1 MEKVIVVISIVVSI
15 VVTVVAYINFKKYKK
30 VEKQY
35 KKLEADHSILTEDN
49 EKFVSRSLFEDDVI
63 SKLCKEMY
71 QILDKFK
78 NSSNNSE
85 FLKYEISLRELCN
98 NIEVIADEET
108 LCNNALLN
116 INDTLKKLKHKKV
129 VFEVAD
135 NIPHNLIFDEVKF
148 LSALNLIIKKSVSN
162 NIKDK
167 IKISIEMLEK
177 KNCNIKLKINV
188 ENIKLSN
195 KNYQVINKIFRSH
208 LIDNIDDPD
217 LLIIRANLFCLKS
230 KASISSR
237 KGVDFMTIEMPMTK
251 QKEIRKKPR
260 ALIVDDNKQIAIMN
274 QEVIKEIGFD
284 ADVVF
289 KPEECLKKVKNNMDD
304 YDIVITDNQ
313 MPNMNGT
320 DLIRKF
326 KNIEGF
332 NLPVVIV
339 TGDKDEDND
348 FLDYYGFD
356 GYIQK
361 PLTKDKAIDVIKK
374 LIQD

>member
-15 VVTVVAYINFKKYKK
+15 VVTIVAYINFKKYKK
-30 VEKQY
+30 AEKQY
-35 KKLEADHSILTEDN
+35 KKLEADHSILTKDN

-71 QILDKFK
+71 QILDKLK

-116 INDTLKKLKHKKV
+116 INDTLKKLKYKDV

-135 NIPHNLIFDEVKF
+135 NVPNNLFFDEVKF

-162 NIKDK
+162 NIK
-167 IKISIEMLEK
+167 ISIEMFEK

-195 KNYQVINKIFRSH
+195 KNYQVINEIFRGH
-208 LIDNIDDPD
+208 LIDNIDDSD
-217 LLIIRANLFCLKS
+217 LLIICANLFCLKS
-230 KASISSR
+230 KVSISSR
-237 KGVDFMTIEMPMTK
+237 KDVDFMTIEMPMIK
-251 QKEIRKKPR
+251 QKEIRTKPR

-274 QEVIKEIGFD
+274 QEIIKEIGFD

-289 KPEECLKKVKNNMDD
+289 KPEECLEIVKNNMAD
-304 YDIVITDNQ
+304 YDVIITDNQ

-326 KNIEGF
+326 KNLEEF
-332 NLPVVIV
+332 DLPVVIV
-339 TGDKDEDND
+339 TGDQDENND
-348 FLDYYGFD
+348 FLNYYGFD

-361 PLTKDKAIDVIKK
+361 PLTKDKAKKIIKQIIK
-374 LIQD
+374 TK

>member
-15 VVTVVAYINFKKYKK
+15 VVAVVAYINFKKYKK
-30 VEKQY
+30 MEKQY
-35 KKLEADHSILTEDN
+35 KKLEADYGILKEDN
-49 EKFVSRSLFEDDVI
+49 ERFVSRSLFEDDVV
-63 SKLCKEMY
+63 SKLCKVMY

-78 NSSNNSE
+78 NSSIDSKI
-85 FLKYEISLRELCN
+85 LKYEISLRELCN
-98 NIEVIADEET
+98 NIEVIADEEA
-108 LCNNALLN
+108 LCNNTLLN
-116 INDTLKKLKHKKV
+116 INDTLNKLKNKKV
-129 VFEVAD
+129 VFEIAD
-135 NIPHNLIFDEVKF
+135 NVPDNLFFDEVKL
-148 LSALNLIIKKSVSN
+148 LSALNLIIKKSLSN

-188 ENIKLSN
+188 ENIKLLN
-195 KNYQVINKIFRSH
+195 KNYEVINKIFRSH
-208 LIDNIDDPD
+208 SIDNIEDSD

-230 KASISSR
+230 KVIISGR
-237 KGVDFMTIEMPMTK
+237 KDVDFMTIEIPMTK

-260 ALIVDDNKQIAIMN
+260 VLIVDDNKQIAIMN
-274 QEVIKEIGFD
+274 QEVMKEIGFD
-284 ADVVF
+284 VDVVF
-289 KPEECLKKVKNNMDD
+289 KPEECLEKVKNNMDD

-320 DLIRKF
+320 DLIRKL
-326 KNIEGF
+326 KTIDGF

-348 FLDYYGFD
+348 FLDFYGFD

-361 PLTKDKAIDVIKK
+361 PLTKDKAINVIKK